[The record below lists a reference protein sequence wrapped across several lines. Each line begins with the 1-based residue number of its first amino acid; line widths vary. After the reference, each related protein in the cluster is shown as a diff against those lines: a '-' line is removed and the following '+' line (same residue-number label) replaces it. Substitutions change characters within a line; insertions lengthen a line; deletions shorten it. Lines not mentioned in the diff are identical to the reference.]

1 MGSGRFAVPSLQAL
15 SAAGHQL
22 LTVVTQPDRER
33 GRGRK
38 LAPPPVK
45 QAALLRNL
53 SVFQPVRIRE
63 ADAVARLR
71 DLAAELHVVVAYGQI
86 LPKAVLAIP
95 PRGTINVHASLL
107 PRYRG
112 AAPVQWAIANG
123 ETETGVTTML
133 LDEGLDT
140 GPTLLSRTTAIGS
153 QETAAALE
161 ERLATLGAQLLVD
174 TLDGVARSSLVPTQ
188 QDHARATHAPLLT
201 KHDGRLRW
209 TDPATSIERKVRAFQ
224 PWPGVATSLCGRA
237 LKILKTRVE
246 PAGPGEPGTLLA
258 VDGEGLVV
266 ACGADTRLR
275 LLEVQS
281 ESRRAVPAAAFAK
294 GARLT
299 AGQRFD

>member
-15 SAAGHQL
+15 SASGHEL

-45 QAALLRNL
+45 TAALARNL
-53 SVFQPVRIRE
+53 SVFQPARIRE
-63 ADAVARLR
+63 AEAVACLR

-86 LPKAVLAIP
+86 LPQALLAIP

-123 ETETGVTTML
+123 EAETGVTTML

-140 GPTLLSRTTAIGS
+140 GPTLLSRATPIGS
-153 QETAAALE
+153 EETAAALE
-161 ERLATLGAQLLVD
+161 DRLATLGAQLLVD
-174 TLDGVARSSLVPTQ
+174 TLDGVARGSLVPTP

-201 KHDGRLRW
+201 KQDGRVRW

-224 PWPGVATSLCGRA
+224 PWPGVATSLGGRA
-237 LKILKTRVE
+237 LKILKARVA
-246 PAGPGEPGTLLA
+246 PAGPGEPGTLLT
-258 VDGEGLVV
+258 VEGEGLVV

-281 ESRRAVPAAAFAK
+281 ESRRAVGAAAFAA

-299 AGQRFD
+299 PGQRFD

>member
-258 VDGEGLVV
+258 VDDEGLVV

>member
-224 PWPGVATSLCGRA
+224 PWPGVANSLCGRA

-258 VDGEGLVV
+258 VDDEGLVV